1 MSAVVNFKLHLTC
14 PCCFFLPVCC
24 RRHSC
29 LLLHSYHHS
38 PPPQVSNRYEP
49 HYPSHLRSVW
59 VSASLLVC
67 LVCIGAIAAEVEALM
82 YLTSVL
88 ETSMGTLGLVLGS
101 GIVAFLVPIL
111 GGVLNK
117 IAELLTA
124 NENHETDHAYD
135 ASLVVKVFALNLCN
149 YFGALLY
156 ICFVKAHTYGCPNGC
171 CMYAASVQFIAILA
185 MITLVKIMNPIIVIC
200 KLEQRATSVVNWASK
215 LFFKCVICVVNVLAW
230 CARGYFGYLPR
241 DYFTS
246 ASSQAAA
253 AAGQNSDDA
262 AQPWEQEF
270 TREEYEGVFSDMAEV
285 ILLLMLVTCF
295 FVVFPAAPLVLVFTN
310 LLEIRMDA
318 HKMMSKVRRPVPE
331 ASSGVGM
338 WVHVVDL
345 LAVLAAFINSAIVVF
360 TTQSFSEYS
369 TVFKALLWLGAAS
382 VFLAVRA
389 FLIVLIPGVPPHL
402 ATVRKRHKFLTLKHV
417 YGFMEDDDDDD
428 DSDALRVRVFVGRSA
443 LLFFWPSRALLYFL
457 FFIHDFFPG
466 CIST

>member
-1 MSAVVNFKLHLTC
+1 
-14 PCCFFLPVCC
+14 
-24 RRHSC
+24 
-29 LLLHSYHHS
+29 
-38 PPPQVSNRYEP
+38 
-49 HYPSHLRSVW
+49 
-59 VSASLLVC
+59 VC

-111 GGVLNK
+111 GGLLNK
-117 IAELLTA
+117 VAELLTA

-156 ICFVKAHTYGCPNGC
+156 ICFVKVHTYGCANDC

-185 MITLVKIMNPIIVIC
+185 MITLVKIMNPIVVIC
-200 KLEQRATSVVNWASK
+200 KLEQRATSLVNWASK

-246 ASSQAAA
+246 SSSQAAA
-253 AAGQNSDDA
+253 AASAQNSEDA

-369 TVFKALLWLGAAS
+369 TIFKALLWLSAAS
-382 VFLAVRA
+382 VFLVVRA
-389 FLIVLIPGVPPHL
+389 GLIVSIPGVPPHL

-428 DSDALRVRVFVGRSA
+428 DSDALRVSVGWLVGWVVLRYMVFNLA
-443 LLFFWPSRALLYFL
+443 LSSCLIFCFV
-457 FFIHDFFPG
+457 
-466 CIST
+466 